1 MILKREITVR
11 RRAQERGFVLRMNE
25 NQLRGLVQLLP
36 AAVYVC
42 DASGVITHYNQRS
55 ADLWGREPQCG
66 DPCERICGAPR
77 LFLPDGTPLP
87 HENAPLAQVL
97 RTGVSVENQELILER
112 PDGSRVT
119 VLVNP
124 TPLWDELGEVCG
136 AVNCMVDI
144 TERKRAE
151 EALQTKEAQLAHIS
165 RSVRVVLYE
174 AEPVEPFGARW
185 VSENIELLSGFP
197 AQQFLDAPTFWASRL
212 HPQDRERVLQ
222 EFARLVNG
230 DTLASEYRWQRA
242 DGVYRWFLDQAVVTY
257 NRTGQSMAILGT
269 WQDITD
275 QKATREQLRQ
285 SLDQL
290 RALSHRLEAI
300 REDERSRVAREI
312 HDELG
317 GRLTCLRYDLIRFN
331 GMESESAPSTGRIS
345 VGKKIESMIELVDQT
360 IMVVQRVAT
369 DLRPQML
376 DELGLVAAIEWQ
388 TQEFGKR
395 TGIATQCF
403 STAQDVRINRDRA
416 TALFRICQEALTNVA
431 RHAHATNVVVR
442 VDKARD
448 YIMLEVEDNGDGMA
462 AELLMDVQTIGLA
475 GMRERAVSFNG
486 ECRISASPGR
496 GTKVTA
502 RIPIEDDLREDG
514 DAYDDDE
521 DEPHTI
527 LRQDGIGHNG

>member
-1 MILKREITVR
+1 M
-11 RRAQERGFVLRMNE
+11 LRMNE
-25 NQLRGLVQLLP
+25 NQLRGLVHLLP
-36 AAVYVC
+36 VAVYVC
-42 DASGVITHYNQRS
+42 DECGVIRHYNQRA

-66 DPCERICGAPR
+66 DPGERICGAPH

-87 HENAPLAQVL
+87 HENAPLAQAL
-97 RTGVSVENQELILER
+97 RTGVPVENQEVILER

-144 TERKRAE
+144 TERKHAE
-151 EALQTKEAQLAHIS
+151 EALKTKEAQLAHIS
-165 RSVRVVLYE
+165 HSVGVVLYE

-242 DGVYRWFLDQAVVTY
+242 DGVYRWFLDQAVMEY
-257 NRTGQSMAILGT
+257 NPNGQPTAMLGT
-269 WQDITD
+269 SQDITD
-275 QKATREQLRQ
+275 QKETRDKLRQ
-285 SLDQL
+285 SVEQL

-331 GMESESAPSTGRIS
+331 GMGSEAAPSTGHTS

-360 IMVVQRVAT
+360 ITVVQRVAT

-388 TQEFGKR
+388 TQDFQKR
-395 TGIATQCF
+395 TGIETQCF
-403 STAQDVRINRDRA
+403 STAQDVHINRDRA

-448 YIMLEVEDNGDGMA
+448 YIMLEVGDNGDGMA
-462 AELLMDVQTIGLA
+462 AEILMDVHAIGLA
-475 GMRERAVSFNG
+475 GMRERAALFNG
-486 ECRISASPGR
+486 ECRISASPAR

-502 RIPIEDDLREDG
+502 RIPIEADPREDG
-514 DAYDDDE
+514 DAYDDEE
-521 DEPHTI
+521 DEMHTI
-527 LRQDGIGHNG
+527 LRQDGIGQNG